1 MLPLIL
7 NESLLKLMIDLVDV
21 IRIYNQSSAEKIAL
35 NYLPIAAAAQYCR
48 LHGNVILYGELWAE
62 QEKAARQCSESELP
76 LTGLRPIMISSY
88 EVLEVPDAVKP
99 FLDLNQSRHKYY
111 LLENAW
117 EFAYLEATAGSSS
130 MSKRHTRNDSMN
142 QSRRFSCSQFTE
154 SQVNYE
160 SIWRLGDWEQLKSI
174 SLEKLTV
181 SNGLDDFQR
190 RQCLALKSLNSGS
203 EWKSKLSV
211 HSARNCVI
219 NSIAQSSLACT
230 KEVYDSLTALKQIRQ
245 IEDVLGE
252 TRDWKV
258 IIAKWLRFD
267 ALQAN
272 SFEQQEQILVQ
283 RIAVLQSR
291 NSQRTVAHTRAAV
304 LELIRLAKEDRN
316 YRAAITNLKSLEHME
331 LDVETKSRMILEDGH
346 LQFVAGHCKLANHL
360 YLRLIHEEEFQNTF
374 SKISALRLMAEY
386 LTDNL
391 TVNPSEILQTYL
403 GPAQHL
409 HTAYLSNSQN
419 KAGVTKAMV
428 EERVKINDTTA
439 KFADTIYT
447 QRNNY
452 IKSSEYATKKKLHM
466 ESKEEFNQMAKTK
479 LTKTDQQ
486 RAHNLRQTI
495 VLEEVVLKTLAKE
508 RDKYLHLAI
517 ELYTT
522 SCALSE
528 GLNDLQVCRIVSLW
542 FTNISVQSI
551 GEYLQK
557 NLSTVP
563 SYKFL
568 IILPQIAARLSH
580 SDRVLTQII
589 SDTLIRCCQ
598 QHPHQSIYHVLAL
611 FNAHE
616 DNQSAEISSSM
627 KTRIGHTKLIVNKLQ
642 ADKEIGKI
650 VKAAQG
656 LGLALIR
663 LANREVQNDSNTKV
677 GQELLSLADMYRI
690 AAPTVELPVR
700 IDRQY
705 SNQFAYITNW
715 VPNFRMVGGIN
726 APKKLMFRCSDG
738 ISRSMLVKGKDD
750 LRQDAVMQQVFH
762 FMNVL
767 LKSKKSSCKRNL
779 SIRTYKIVP
788 LTQMS
793 GILEFCDNT
802 NTLGNYLVTAH
813 ERYHP
818 EEPTVSEC
826 RKLLIDCTKKTPE
839 EKLKQY
845 EKICKRLSPVF
856 QHFFTENFFN
866 PVEWFEKRMYYIN
879 RCVRR

>member
-21 IRIYNQSSAEKIAL
+21 IRIYNQSSSEKVPL
-35 NYLPIAAAAQYCR
+35 CYLPIAAAADYCH
-48 LHGNVILYGELWAE
+48 LHSNAILYGELWTE
-62 QEKAARQCSESELP
+62 QEKATRQCSESELS
-76 LTGLRPIMISSY
+76 LTDLRPIMISSY
-88 EVLEVPDAVKP
+88 EFMEVPDAVKP
-99 FLDLNQSRHKYY
+99 FLDLNQSRQKYY

-117 EFAYLEATAGSSS
+117 EFAYLEATAGSSTA
-130 MSKRHTRNDSMN
+130 SKRNNRNESLN
-142 QSRRFSCSQFTE
+142 QSRRFSSSQFTE

-160 SIWRLGDWEQLKSI
+160 SIWRLGDWDQLKSI
-174 SLEKLTV
+174 SLEKLNV
-181 SNGLDDFQR
+181 NDGQDAFQR

-203 EWKSKLSV
+203 EWKCKLFLN
-211 HSARNCVI
+211 SARDRVI
-219 NSIAQSSLACT
+219 HSIAQSSLAST
-230 KEVYDSLTALKQIRQ
+230 KDVYDSLTALKQIRQ
-245 IEDVLGE
+245 IEDILGE
-252 TRDWKV
+252 TRDWKA
-258 IIAKWLRFD
+258 ILAKWLRFD

-283 RIAVLQSR
+283 RIVVLQSR
-291 NSQRTVAHTRAAV
+291 GSQRTVAHTRAAV

-316 YRAAITNLKSLEHME
+316 YRAAITNLKTLEHME

-403 GPAQHL
+403 GPAKHL
-409 HTAYLSNSQN
+409 LSTYLSNSQN
-419 KAGVTKAMV
+419 KAGLTKAMV
-428 EERVKINDTTA
+428 DERVKINDTTA

-452 IKSSEYATKKKLHM
+452 IKSSEYAEKKKWHA
-466 ESKEEFNQMAKTK
+466 ESKEEFNQMARAK
-479 LTKTDQQ
+479 LTKADQT
-486 RAHNLRQTI
+486 RAYNLRQS
-495 VLEEVVLKTLAKE
+495 VVLDENQLKTVAMD

-517 ELYTT
+517 KLYTT

-528 GLNDLQVCRIVSLW
+528 GLNDLQICRIVSLW

-551 GEYLQK
+551 GEFLQT

-580 SDRVLTQII
+580 SDRVLTKII

-611 FNAHE
+611 YNAHE

-627 KTRIGHTKLIVNKLQ
+627 KTRIGHTKLIVDKLM

-650 VKAAQG
+650 VKAAQS

-677 GQELLSLADMYRI
+677 GQELLSLADLYRI

-700 IDRQY
+700 IDRKYQ
-705 SNQFAYITNW
+705 SQFAYITNW
-715 VPNFRMVGGIN
+715 VPSFRMVGGIN
-726 APKKLMFRCSDG
+726 APKKLTFRCSDG

-767 LKSKKSSCKRNL
+767 LKTKKSSCKRNL

-818 EEPTVSEC
+818 NDAKVADC
-826 RKLLIDCTKKTPE
+826 RKLMVDCAKKSPE
-839 EKLKQY
+839 EKLAQY

-856 QHFFTENFFN
+856 QQFFTENFLN

-879 RCVRR
+879 R